1 MWEIE
6 ISKIFYRGETLFT
19 KLFECVGEAPAL
31 IPFIYLFVV
40 LSFFLFK
47 KIERKELNKH
57 LLFSCYLIVVV
68 VLSATVVS
76 ALKHLFNRVRFV
88 DLAPNYK
95 NYTPFWEIGNGGNS
109 FPSGHA
115 SMSATSILLVDIN
128 ERHKVFKSKVVPL
141 VFSSIFTILTAFS
154 RLTAGAHFITDLV
167 FGILITLITRWILM
181 KIYLRYTLNIKDKT
195 NHSPLT

>member
-6 ISKIFYRGETLFT
+6 ISKFFFKGENLFT
-19 KLFECVGEAPAL
+19 LIFECIGEVPAL
-31 IPFIYLFVV
+31 IPFLYLILILVTCA
-40 LSFFLFK
+40 FK
-47 KIERKELNKH
+47 RRLPKATLI
-57 LLFSCYLIVVV
+57 FACYLLGVVIV
-68 VLSATVVS
+68 SATVV
-76 ALKHLFNRVRFV
+76 ATMKYLWGRVRFI
-88 DLAPNYK
+88 DLNADYS
-95 NYTPFWEIGNGGNS
+95 NYTPFWLFGSGGNS

-167 FGILITLITRWILM
+167 FGILITLITRWILL